1 MNASVLSTPKFRSG
15 QKVEFIGGEGI
26 IKNYRPQSGSWVYL
40 LEMPMGLEPEMGRVG
55 YETMIWLSEV
65 DIYLPFNNFS
75 HNKIL
80 NYEQKMPYLQVS
92 KSTKYDK
99 KANNK
104 LANVV

>member
-1 MNASVLSTPKFRSG
+1 MNASILSVPKFHSG

-65 DIYLPFNNFS
+65 DICSPVTNFS
-75 HNKIL
+75 QNRIL
-80 NYEQKMPYLQVS
+80 NHKHKMPFLKVAQAMR
-92 KSTKYDK
+92 YDDNT
-99 KANNK
+99 NN
-104 LANVV
+104 